1 MSKEEILKWR
11 CPINEPPPEN
21 TELLIKSPHDGSY
34 NVTNYRPA
42 YGIFACQEKG
52 GDMHGWEYFIIDDL
66 NQNKDE

>member
-1 MSKEEILKWR
+1 MSKETLKWR

-42 YGIFACQEKG
+42 YEIFTCQEKG
-52 GDMHGWEYFIIDDL
+52 DDMYGWEYFIIDDL
-66 NQNKDE
+66 N